1 MKLLIILF
9 LLKLYA
15 YINMFTENAGLDKYS
30 YSGYGI
36 ELDSRSFFLFPNF
49 EWH

>member
-15 YINMFTENAGLDKYS
+15 RINIYEYEYLENSA
-30 YSGYGI
+30 
-36 ELDSRSFFLFPNF
+36 F
-49 EWH
+49 ENITVVY